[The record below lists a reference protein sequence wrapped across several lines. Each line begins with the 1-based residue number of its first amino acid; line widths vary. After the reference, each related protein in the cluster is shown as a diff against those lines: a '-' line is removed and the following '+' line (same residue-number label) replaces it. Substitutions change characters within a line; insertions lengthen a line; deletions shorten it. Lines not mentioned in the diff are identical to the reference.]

1 MLWTFGLVMIHV
13 LLGTLW
19 SSLLIGSTRKLSG
32 VLKREK
38 VVKWLDRTTGMVFL
52 LFAARLALSRRPG

>member
-1 MLWTFGLVMIHV
+1 VLIHV
-13 LLGTLW
+13 VLGTLW

-38 VVKWLDRTTGMVFL
+38 VVKWLDRTTGTVFL